1 MLDFLRQRAGS
12 WMVKALLGAI
22 IVVFVFWG
30 VGTFRTRQADILA
43 KVNGQIITFT
53 EFRALYAQ
61 RLEQL
66 QRMFQGR
73 LSEEML
79 RQLNLPQQVLEELIQ
94 RVLFEQTA
102 KEMGISVTPDEVRL
116 AISQIHAFQTNGR
129 FDPRRYRLL
138 LRELRLTPQEF
149 EEQVKAELLAAKLRH
164 LLTAPIRATEN
175 EVREHYEFQNEK
187 LTLAYV
193 KIPLK
198 ECEAEVQVSE
208 EDLKRYFEAHKERYR
223 TPLKIKLAYYL
234 VPFEEVKKNLKV
246 SEEEIKAYYEAHKEE
261 YHQPEKRKLRHI
273 LITKKPGEDDEA
285 FFKRAQAIRQKIKS
299 PEDVARL
306 AKEYSDDPHTKEKG
320 GELGYLT
327 QDEVFPGLAE
337 AIFSAKKGEILGPLR
352 SSLGYHII
360 LVEDIKPESYRPLE
374 EVKEEITKKLKEEK
388 LKHVA
393 WEEANKIYDQVILL
407 GGLKAWAEKSGK
419 KIEETP
425 LFDPRHP
432 PKGPAGSP
440 EVIEAALKLEEGE
453 LGPPIET
460 PEGIIIFKVEKR
472 DEPHIPP
479 FEEVK
484 DRVKEDYVRDKAREL
499 CGKKAEELLAAL
511 KEAQDPESVLKEKGL
526 KLEKTEPVARK
537 DLFKTGLPLPVA
549 QAARGL
555 AVPGEWYGEP
565 VFAGEAYYLLRL
577 VAVTPADPKG
587 FEAEKKKLAE
597 ELTLAKRQ
605 EAFNSW
611 YRHLREKAEIKL
623 YQELPKP

>member
-22 IVVFVFWG
+22 IIVFVFWG

-53 EFRALYAQ
+53 EYRALYAQ

-79 RQLNLPQQVLEELIQ
+79 RQLNLPQQVFEDLVR
-94 RVLFEQTA
+94 RVLFAQTA
-102 KEMGISVTPDEVRL
+102 KEMGVSVTPDEVRL

-129 FDPRRYRLL
+129 FDPQRYRLL

-164 LLTAPIRATEN
+164 LFTAPIRATEN

-187 LTLAYV
+187 LVLAYV
-193 KIPLK
+193 KIPIK
-198 ECEAEVQVSE
+198 ECEAEVKVSE
-208 EDLKRYFEAHKERYR
+208 EELKHYFEAHKERYR

-234 VPFEEVKKNLKV
+234 VPFEEVKKKLKI

-261 YHQPEKRKLRHI
+261 YHEPEKRKLRHI

-327 QDEVFPGLAE
+327 KDEVFPGLAE

-360 LVEDIKPESYRPLE
+360 LVEDIKPESYRPLK
-374 EVKEEITKKLKEEK
+374 EVKGEIEKKLKEEK
-388 LKHVA
+388 LKHAA
-393 WEEANKIYDQVILL
+393 WEEANKIYDQIILL
-407 GGLKAWAEKSGK
+407 GGLEAWAKKSGK
-419 KIEETP
+419 EIAETG
-425 LFDPRHP
+425 LFDPQHP

-440 EVIEAALKLEEGE
+440 EVVAAALKLEEGE
-453 LGPPIET
+453 LGPPLET

-479 FEEVK
+479 FEKVK
-484 DRVKEDYVRDKAREL
+484 DRVKEDYVREKAREL

-511 KEAQDPESVLKEKGL
+511 KETQDPESVLKEKGL
-526 KLEKTEPVARK
+526 KLKKTEPVARK
-537 DLFKTGLPLPVA
+537 NLFQSGLPLPVA

-555 AVPGEWYGEP
+555 GKEGEWFGEP
-565 VFAGEAYYLLRL
+565 IWAQEAYFLLRL
-577 VAVTPADPKG
+577 VAVKPADPQGLAK
-587 FEAEKKKLAE
+587 EKERLFE
-597 ELTLAKRQ
+597 ELTLTKRQ
-605 EAFNSW
+605 EAFSAW

-623 YQELPKP
+623 LHELPKL